1 MTKRNTAKVF
11 QNKSNLQMHRMK
23 IWGNKVVAENN
34 KVLKK
39 ENDMAEKSKDFFYVL
54 NLRFWGR
61 CTWRSG

>member
-11 QNKSNLQMHRMK
+11 YENKSNLQMHRMK

-39 ENDMAEKSKDFFYVL
+39 ENSMAEK
-54 NLRFWGR
+54 
-61 CTWRSG
+61 